1 MTRVGQISERVPL
14 SSAGADQDMEIDVG
28 EIPTAVTLEGGAG
41 RIPKNL
47 KH

>member
-1 MTRVGQISERVPL
+1 
-14 SSAGADQDMEIDVG
+14 MEIDVG

-47 KH
+47 GSSKIELKGNEITYQ